1 MRGAHFSIEPT
12 NFPSP
17 RGRPWPR
24 RWWRCGA
31 RRRRNVRGRRAY
43 RRVGRRALL
52 SMRRTINLHGCGV
65 VAVIAADVYYCAACR
80 GRSFCWRRCPP
91 ARQVVPSRAW
101 RARRTGASSAWLP
114 NSTTGR
120 AALNERAVARPGAR
134 SRVRCLEL
142 NLLSGLGHPH
152 KCSSPGSDRL
162 EVRQS
167 TNAAK
172 YGRVSSSYR
181 RFVVF
186 CDAVLLLL
194 PSVLRDASKL
204 FDA

>member
-24 RWWRCGA
+24 RWWRA
-31 RRRRNVRGRRAY
+31 AHVDAASTRGWRAY
-43 RRVGRRALL
+43 RALVAARFCQCAGQL
-52 SMRRTINLHGCGV
+52 SARGV
-65 VAVIAADVYYCAACR
+65 AAAIAADVYCCAACR